1 MVVVVD
7 EYGGT
12 AGIVTMEDLIEE
24 ILGEIV
30 DEFDHVEGPLL
41 EPLRRGQWRVHG
53 RMPVDEFNDL
63 LGADLPDDDWD
74 TVGGLIFDALG
85 RVPDEGEDIL
95 VAGYQLTVERVEA
108 RRITRVRVIEAPTP
122 APTEAHAE

>member
-1 MVVVVD
+1 
-7 EYGGT
+7 
-12 AGIVTMEDLIEE
+12 
-24 ILGEIV
+24 
-30 DEFDHVEGPLL
+30 
-41 EPLRRGQWRVHG
+41 
-53 RMPVDEFNDL
+53 MPVDEFNDL